1 MSPRRRAEHE
11 LAGAEGKTLDIEGRL
26 LTQLTPPDEWPS
38 VVRHYRESGMFT
50 HLGLGNRIV
59 GGTVDDQI
67 ALIREVERRVRPE
80 L

>member
-1 MSPRRRAEHE
+1 M
-11 LAGAEGKTLDIEGRL
+11 LDDVGEDDVEVEARL
-26 LTQLTPPDEWPS
+26 LTQLTPPEEWPS
-38 VVRHYRESGMFT
+38 VAARYRESGVFT

>member
-1 MSPRRRAEHE
+1 M
-11 LAGAEGKTLDIEGRL
+11 
-26 LTQLTPPDEWPS
+26 TQLTPPDEWAS
-38 VVRHYRESGMFT
+38 VARRYRESGVFT

-59 GGTVDDQI
+59 GGTVHDQI